1 MENHQE
7 IQAASRPAEA
17 RLPPAAGQ
25 KPLAA
30 VPAPAAPPA
39 VVPPAAAPPAK
50 VPGRYA
56 FSLPEN
62 FDVSDMLAVQ
72 LAECVRL
79 TQTLSDEVITLPM
92 QLHERSQTIRSLGE
106 VVAASGDLAES
117 IDRSQ
122 GGTGWQAEQL
132 ARRKVRKS

>member
-1 MENHQE
+1 MENHQNS
-7 IQAASRPAEA
+7 QALANGTDA
-17 RLPPAAGQ
+17 RLPAAAGQ

-30 VPAPAAPPA
+30 VPPAVPPAKIAPPA
-39 VVPPAAAPPAK
+39 PKPA
-50 VPGRYA
+50 GRYA

-106 VVAASGDLAES
+106 VVASSGDLAEN
-117 IDRSQ
+117 IDRFQ

-132 ARRKVRKS
+132 TRRKARKS